1 MGEGSN
7 FTKILSE
14 AREYRLG
21 CWLTTQYLNQ
31 LATEM
36 KRAAANDCRT
46 KIVFNPDGTEDLN
59 RIAGMLQGIDKKQ
72 LRQLGQYRAVMQ
84 KPSET
89 QRGPAAVFNTY
100 PPWNANHAGINQ
112 IKDRATQAEPR
123 TTEIKL
129 RQSLG
134 NQTSA
139 GGEKHK
145 QLLAEAKP
153 DLEQQGY
160 QVNLLYQ
167 ADEEEKPDGHLVTPD
182 GKTAHL
188 EAEHS
193 TLTKPTK
200 VLKNLKRGT
209 QKDREVIFV
218 VKEGKAVKLENILS
232 DPVNRRGSQHEDQ
245 HGTYSYYTEDGNK
258 FTDIQAVEDAD
269 YRIIEIRED
278 SITIHEE
285 EVEAE
290 CPMMENHQKEEL
302 EQFCLHRDN
311 GHCQELGQECVLQT

>member
-1 MGEGSN
+1 VGEGSN

-72 LRQLGQYRAVMQ
+72 LRQLGQYRAVIQ

-145 QLLAEAKP
+145 QLLAEAKQ